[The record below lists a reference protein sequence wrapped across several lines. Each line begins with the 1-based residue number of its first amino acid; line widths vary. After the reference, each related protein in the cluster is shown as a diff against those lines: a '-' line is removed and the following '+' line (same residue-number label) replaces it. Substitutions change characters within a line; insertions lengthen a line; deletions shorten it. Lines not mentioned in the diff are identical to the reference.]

1 MKLLINLCAHDGI
14 ISHYAGVGTIVRRY
28 IEVIR
33 KLLSEKNIDYHLN
46 LFTLEFNKKSMG
58 YNKELWHYHVSLD
71 NTSLYILSNG
81 TDGETSFGNI
91 DNWLLASKN
100 VANEI
105 NKINFSDYDY
115 VINLCN
121 DTPFSYLVTLIKE
134 EKNSITAWIP
144 HSTGKIYDE
153 DMSLS
158 KDKLTINER
167 IKMEQYVIDYINNH
181 DNVYAISTGIYIRNH
196 LINSYGLINNVDLI
210 NGELLFR
217 NNTYNEDNS
226 MYQIFKEINKYD
238 SIILSFGRAE
248 KYKNLDKTMLLGK
261 KLGIKPV
268 VITHQYFD
276 EQPIVKEY
284 KELAI
289 KTDALLYVDESF
301 FLPQYIVKKYNKPMI
316 LLVPS
321 EREIFGLII
330 NEMRR
335 FNKDNVLIVANDRGG
350 LHEQINDGINGIL
363 VDLDDIDG
371 SANKIK
377 NYFDDEKIKKMNIE
391 SQKKLKNNYNLEK
404 NFDIFFRKV
413 LGDDYERFITKDR

>member
-1 MKLLINLCAHDGI
+1 MKLLVNLCAHDGI

-28 IEVIR
+28 VEVIR
-33 KLLSEKNIDYHLN
+33 KILSEKNIDYHLN
-46 LFTLEFNKKSMG
+46 LFTLEFNEKSMG
-58 YNKELWHYHVSLD
+58 YNKELWDYHSSLD

-91 DNWLLASKN
+91 ENWLLASKN

-115 VINLCN
+115 VLNLCN
-121 DTPFSYLVTLIKE
+121 DTPFAYLVALIKN
-134 EKNSITAWIP
+134 EKNSITVWIP

-158 KDKLTINER
+158 DKKLTINER
-167 IKMEQYVIDYINNH
+167 VKMEQDVIDYINNH
-181 DNVYAISTGIYIRNH
+181 NNTYAISTGIYIRNH
-196 LINSYGLINNVDLI
+196 LINSYGLINNIDLI

-217 NNTYNEDNS
+217 NNVYTENNRIYE
-226 MYQIFKEINKYD
+226 IFKEVNNYD
-238 SIILSFGRAE
+238 SIILSLGRAE
-248 KYKNLDKTMLLGK
+248 RYKNLDKTMLLGS
-261 KLGIKPV
+261 KLGIKPI
-268 VITHQYFD
+268 VITQQYFE

-284 KELAI
+284 KELAK
-289 KTDALLYVDESF
+289 KTNSLLFVDEPF

-316 LLVPS
+316 LLIPS

-350 LHEQINDGINGIL
+350 LHEQISDGIDGVL
-363 VDLDDIDG
+363 VDLNDIDS
-371 SANKIK
+371 SANKIRK
-377 NYFDDEKIKKMNIE
+377 YFDEETIKKMNFE
-391 SQKKLKNNYNLEK
+391 SQKKLNNNYNLEK
-404 NFDIFFRKV
+404 NFDLFFKKV
-413 LGDDYERFITKDR
+413 LGDEYE

>member
-1 MKLLINLCAHDGI
+1 MKLLVNLCAHDGI

-28 IEVIR
+28 VEVIR
-33 KLLSEKNIDYHLN
+33 KILSEKNIDYHLN
-46 LFTLEFNKKSMG
+46 LFTLEFNEKSMG
-58 YNKELWHYHVSLD
+58 YNKELWDYHSSLD
-71 NTSLYILSNG
+71 NTSLHILSNG

-91 DNWLLASKN
+91 ENWLLASKN

-115 VINLCN
+115 VLNLCN
-121 DTPFSYLVTLIKE
+121 DTPFAYLVTLIKN

-158 KDKLTINER
+158 DEKLTINER
-167 IKMEQYVIDYINNH
+167 VKMEQDVIDYINNH
-181 DNVYAISTGIYIRNH
+181 NNTYAISTGIYIRNH
-196 LINSYGLINNVDLI
+196 LINSYGLINNIDLI

-217 NNTYNEDNS
+217 NNVYTENNRIYE
-226 MYQIFKEINKYD
+226 IFKEVNNYD
-238 SIILSFGRAE
+238 SIILSLGRAE
-248 KYKNLDKTMLLGK
+248 RYKNLDKTMLLGS
-261 KLGIKPV
+261 KLGIKPI
-268 VITHQYFD
+268 VITQQYFE

-284 KELAI
+284 KELAK
-289 KTDALLYVDESF
+289 KTNSLLFVDEPF

-316 LLVPS
+316 LLIPS

-350 LHEQINDGINGIL
+350 LHEQIRDGIDGVL
-363 VDLDDIDG
+363 VDLNDIDS
-371 SANKIK
+371 SANKIRK
-377 NYFDDEKIKKMNIE
+377 YFDEETIKKLNFE
-391 SQKKLKNNYNLEK
+391 SQKKLNNNYNLEK
-404 NFDIFFRKV
+404 NFDLFFKKV
-413 LGDDYERFITKDR
+413 LGDEYE

>member
-28 IEVIR
+28 VEVIR
-33 KLLSEKNIDYHLN
+33 KILSQKNIDYHLN
-46 LFTLEFNKKSMG
+46 LFTLEFNENSMG
-58 YNKELWHYHVSLD
+58 YNKELWTYHKSLD

-81 TDGETSFGNI
+81 TNGETSFGNI
-91 DNWLLASKN
+91 ENWSIASKN

-105 NKINFSDYDY
+105 NKINFQDYDY
-115 VINLCN
+115 VLNLCN
-121 DTPFSYLVTLIKE
+121 DTPFANLVTLIKN
-134 EKNSITAWIP
+134 EKNNITAWIP

-158 KDKLTINER
+158 DEKLTINER
-167 IKMEQYVIDYINNH
+167 VKMEQDVIDYINSH
-181 DNVYAISTGIYIRNH
+181 DNTYAISTGVYIRNH
-196 LINSYGLINNVDLI
+196 LINSYGLINNIDLI

-217 NNTYNEDNS
+217 NNIYAENGRIYE
-226 MYQIFKEINKYD
+226 IFKEINNYD
-238 SIILSFGRAE
+238 SIILSLGRAE
-248 KYKNLDKTMLLGK
+248 RYKNLDKTMLLGN
-261 KLGIKPV
+261 KLDIKPI
-268 VITHQYFD
+268 VITQQYFE

-284 KELAI
+284 KELAE
-289 KTDALLYVDESF
+289 KTNSLLYVDEPF
-301 FLPQYIVKKYNKPMI
+301 FLPQYIIKKYEKPMI
-316 LLVPS
+316 LLIPS

-350 LHEQINDGINGIL
+350 LHEQINDGIDGVL

-377 NYFDDEKIKKMNIE
+377 KYFNDETIKKMNFE
-391 SQKKLKNNYNLEK
+391 SQKNLKDNYDLEK
-404 NFDIFFRKV
+404 NFDLFFKKV
-413 LGDDYERFITKDR
+413 LGDDYE

>member
-46 LFTLEFNKKSMG
+46 LFTLEFNEKSMG
-58 YNKELWHYHVSLD
+58 YSKELCHYHESLD

-81 TDGETSFGNI
+81 TNGETSFGNI
-91 DNWLLASKN
+91 NNWVLASKN
-100 VANEI
+100 VAK
-105 NKINFSDYDY
+105 KINAIDFSSYDY

-121 DTPFSYLVTLIKE
+121 DTPFSYLVTLIKFS
-134 EKNSITAWIP
+134 KNSITAWIP

-158 KDKLTINER
+158 NQKLTINER
-167 IKMEQYVIDYINNH
+167 IKMEQDVIDYINNH
-181 DNVYAISTGIYIRNH
+181 NNVYAISTGVYIRNH
-196 LINSYGLINNVDLI
+196 LINSYGLINNIDLI

-217 NNTYNEDNS
+217 NNIYTEDNS
-226 MYQIFKEINKYD
+226 MHKIFKEINKYE
-238 SIILSFGRAE
+238 SIILSLGRAE
-248 KYKNLDKTMLLGK
+248 RYKNLDKTMLLGR

-268 VITHQYFD
+268 VITQQYFKK
-276 EQPIVKEY
+276 QPIVKEY
-284 KELAI
+284 KKLA
-289 KTDALLYVDESF
+289 KETDALLYVDESF
-301 FLPQYIVKKYNKPMI
+301 FLPQYIVKNYNKLMI

-321 EREIFGLII
+321 EKETFGLVI
-330 NEMRR
+330 NEIRK
-335 FNKDNVLIVANDRGG
+335 FNKDNVLIVVNDRGG

-377 NYFDDEKIKKMNIE
+377 KYLDAEIIKKMNFE
-391 SQKKLKNNYNLEK
+391 SQKKLKNNYNLKK

-413 LGDDYERFITKDR
+413 LGDDYE

>member
-28 IEVIR
+28 IEVIT
-33 KLLSEKNIDYHLN
+33 KILSEKHIDYHLN
-46 LFTLEFNKKSMG
+46 LFTLEFNENSMG
-58 YNKELWHYHVSLD
+58 YNKELYKYHNSLG
-71 NTSLYILSNG
+71 NTSLYIKANG
-81 TDGETSFGNI
+81 TNGETSFGNI

-100 VANEI
+100 VADEI

-115 VINLCN
+115 VLNLLN
-121 DTPFSYLVTLIKE
+121 DTPFANLATLIKN

-158 KDKLTINER
+158 SEKQTINER
-167 IKMEQYVIDYINNH
+167 IKMEQDVINYINNH
-181 DNVYAISTGIYIRNH
+181 KNAYVISTGTYIRNH
-196 LINSYGLINNVDLI
+196 LIKEYNLKRNLDII

-217 NNTYNEDNS
+217 KNEYSETQRIYD
-226 MYQIFKEINKYD
+226 IFDEINKYE
-238 SIILSFGRAE
+238 SVILALGRAE
-248 KYKNLDKTMLLGK
+248 RYKNLDKTMLLGN
-261 KLGIKPV
+261 KLGIKSI
-268 VITHQYFD
+268 VITQQYFKN
-276 EQPIVKEY
+276 QPIIKEY
-284 KELAI
+284 KKLA
-289 KTDALLYVDESF
+289 KETDSLLYIDEPF

-350 LHEQINDGINGIL
+350 LHEQINDGIDGIL
-363 VDLDDIDG
+363 VDLDDIND

-377 NYFDDEKIKKMNIE
+377 QYFNNKTIRRMNRK
-391 SQKKLKNNYNLEK
+391 SQKVLQNNYNLEK
-404 NFDIFFRKV
+404 NFAVFLKTV
-413 LGDDYERFITKDR
+413 LGEKYE

>member
-46 LFTLEFNKKSMG
+46 LFTLEFNEKSMG
-58 YNKELWHYHVSLD
+58 YSKELCHYHESLD

-81 TDGETSFGNI
+81 TNGETSFGNI
-91 DNWLLASKN
+91 NNWVLASKN
-100 VANEI
+100 VAK
-105 NKINFSDYDY
+105 KINAIDFSSYDY

-121 DTPFSYLVTLIKE
+121 DTPFSYLVTLIKFS
-134 EKNSITAWIP
+134 KNSITAWIP

-158 KDKLTINER
+158 NQKLTINER
-167 IKMEQYVIDYINNH
+167 IKMEQDVIDYINNH
-181 DNVYAISTGIYIRNH
+181 NNVYAISTGVYIRNH
-196 LINSYGLINNVDLI
+196 LINSYGLINNIDLI

-217 NNTYNEDNS
+217 NNIYTEDNS
-226 MYQIFKEINKYD
+226 MHKIFKEINKYE
-238 SIILSFGRAE
+238 SIILSLGRAE
-248 KYKNLDKTMLLGK
+248 RYKNLDKTMLLGR

-268 VITHQYFD
+268 VITQQYFKK
-276 EQPIVKEY
+276 QPIVKEY
-284 KELAI
+284 KKLA
-289 KTDALLYVDESF
+289 KETDALLYVDESF
-301 FLPQYIVKKYNKPMI
+301 FLPQYIVKNYNKLMI

-321 EREIFGLII
+321 EKETFGLVI
-330 NEMRR
+330 NEIRK

-377 NYFDDEKIKKMNIE
+377 KYLDAEIIKKMNFE
-391 SQKKLKNNYNLEK
+391 SQKKLKNNYNLKK

-413 LGDDYERFITKDR
+413 LGDDYE

>member
-28 IEVIR
+28 VEVIR
-33 KLLSEKNIDYHLN
+33 KIMSDKNIDYHLN
-46 LFTLEFNKKSMG
+46 LFTLEFKKNSMG
-58 YNKELWHYHVSLD
+58 YNKDLWNYHASLD

-91 DNWLLASKN
+91 ENWTLASKN

-105 NKINFSDYDY
+105 NKINFNNYDY
-115 VINLCN
+115 VLNLCN
-121 DTPFSYLVTLIKE
+121 DTPFAYLVTLIKNN
-134 EKNSITAWIP
+134 KNSITAWIP

-158 KDKLTINER
+158 DDKLTINER
-167 IKMEQYVIDYINNH
+167 VKMEQDVIDYINNH
-181 DNVYAISTGIYIRNH
+181 HNTFAISTGIYIRNH
-196 LINSYGLINNVDLI
+196 LINSYGLINNIDLI

-217 NNTYNEDNS
+217 NNIYNENNRI
-226 MYQIFKEINKYD
+226 YEIFKEVNKYD
-238 SIILSFGRAE
+238 SIILSLGRAE
-248 KYKNLDKTMLLGK
+248 RYKNLDKTMLLGS
-261 KLGIKPV
+261 KLGIKPI
-268 VITHQYFD
+268 VITQQYFE

-284 KELAI
+284 KELAL
-289 KTDALLYVDESF
+289 KTNSLLYVDEPF
-301 FLPQYIVKKYNKPMI
+301 FLPQYIVKNYNKPMI

-335 FNKDNVLIVANDRGG
+335 FNKNNVLIVANDRGG
-350 LHEQINDGINGIL
+350 LHEQISDGIDGIL
-363 VDLDDIDG
+363 VDLDNIDS

-377 NYFDDEKIKKMNIE
+377 KFFDIETIKNMNIE
-391 SQKKLKNNYNLEK
+391 SQKKLKNNYDLEK
-404 NFDIFFRKV
+404 NFDIFFKKV
-413 LGDDYERFITKDR
+413 LGDDYE